1 MWWLGFGRPAVV
13 TVVID
18 ACVALAWAMPEGE
31 SEVERAYC
39 ERVAAMAM
47 TGEAHLIAPCVIT
60 AECAYQ
66 LLKRGR
72 AAKLRGHSFIS
83 RAETIEIYNIEVVPH
98 RPDLPEHVGLGL
110 RHHAQ
115 GFDALSVELA
125 LKTGASL
132 ATLDKGMK
140 SSARQAGVPLL

>member
-1 MWWLGFGRPAVV
+1 MV

-31 SEVERAYC
+31 SDAERAYC
-39 ERVAAMAM
+39 ERVAEMAIM
-47 TGEAHLIAPCVIT
+47 GEAHLIAPYVIT

-72 AAKLRGHSFIS
+72 AAKLRASS
-83 RAETIEIYNIEVVPH
+83 VVSKAETIEIYNIEVISD
-98 RPDLPEHVGLGL
+98 RPMLPDHVGLGF

-115 GFDALSVELA
+115 GFDALYVDLA
-125 LKTGASL
+125 LKRGAFL

-140 SSARQAGVPLL
+140 SSAKQAGVPLI